1 MTSWTTRWAEACIG
15 SGRISLWIHWSEST
29 SRIRLFEAQYAC
41 ESTWWIQDF
50 FDSISLK
57 RCAEISFRPMRGTTI
72 VDLAGGTGDVTFRIV
87 NKLKAQP
94 STLTTGAID
103 TRVVVCDINA
113 EMLAEGR
120 RRAAV
125 NSVAA
130 DGISVEWVRGDAEAL
145 PFPDGYAQ
153 TGHDA

>member
-1 MTSWTTRWAEACIG
+1 M
-15 SGRISLWIHWSEST
+15 
-29 SRIRLFEAQYAC
+29 
-41 ESTWWIQDF
+41 
-50 FDSISLK
+50 
-57 RCAEISFRPMRGTTI
+57 
-72 VDLAGGTGDVTFRIV
+72 DLAGGTGDVTFRIV

-94 STLTTGAID
+94 STVTTGAID

-125 NSVAA
+125 NSLGA

-145 PFPDGYAQ
+145 PFPDGYVHK
-153 TGHDA
+153 T